1 LGEYKKIVKDKACN
15 VEQIQQALTNADQR
29 VRMLILLLSSTG
41 CRIGGL
47 PDLTFGSLTK
57 IPEYGIYRITFYENT
72 NSEYYTYCTRECADT
87 GIDAY
92 LQFRQRFGEKITFN
106 EDTQQWQ
113 PSKSPLF
120 RTQFDY
126 NDSLQAKQ
134 PKPMNINSLRSTL
147 AFHMVK
153 CGLRVFEHPTVPKKI
168 NRVRKKIPLAN
179 GFRKFVISS
188 FVRARVGDDIRQK
201 LVDHRGGYLDESY
214 LRLEESEILQEYMKA
229 ESYLTIDPT
238 VRLSQEV
245 QTLRIDK
252 SRMEQML
259 DRISTLE
266 NKILNED

>member
-1 LGEYKKIVKDKACN
+1 M
-15 VEQIQQALTNADQR
+15 QIRHDN
-29 VRMLILLLSSTG
+29 
-41 CRIGGL
+41 
-47 PDLTFGSLTK
+47 
-57 IPEYGIYRITFYENT
+57 
-72 NSEYYTYCTRECADT
+72 
-87 GIDAY
+87 
-92 LQFRQRFGEKITFN
+92 
-106 EDTQQWQ
+106 
-113 PSKSPLF
+113 KSPLF

-126 NDSLQAKQ
+126 NDSLQARQ

-153 CGLRVFEHPTVPKKI
+153 CWLRVFEHPTVPKKI
-168 NRVRKKIPLAN
+168 NRVRKEIPLAN

-188 FVRARVGDDIRQK
+188 FVRARVRDDIRQK

>member
-1 LGEYKKIVKDKACN
+1 
-15 VEQIQQALTNADQR
+15 
-29 VRMLILLLSSTG
+29 MLILLLSSTG

-72 NSEYYTYCTRECADT
+72 NSEYYIYCTRECADT

-92 LQFRQRFGEKITFN
+92 LQFRQRFN

-126 NDSLQAKQ
+126 NDSLQVRQ

-168 NRVRKKIPLAN
+168 NRVRK
-179 GFRKFVISS
+179 
-188 FVRARVGDDIRQK
+188 
-201 LVDHRGGYLDESY
+201 Y
-214 LRLEESEILQEYMKA
+214 RLLMALGSLL
-229 ESYLTIDPT
+229 S
-238 VRLSQEV
+238 VRL
-245 QTLRIDK
+245 
-252 SRMEQML
+252 
-259 DRISTLE
+259 
-266 NKILNED
+266 